1 MSNIAKLLRKVG
13 AEAESNSEIFQQ
25 VVSAPLLDLLE
36 GDEQDNTSLH
46 VAVILGLSKVTEA
59 LIARFKDADKLGF
72 RNCFEQSALDIAV
85 VIGNNEVVFKILKA
99 LEEKQK
105 ALEAESNI
113 EALEELYTLMRDA
126 LDRRKAP
133 DYLGKLVE
141 LESKIAKANL
151 KIAENGGP
159 INSVMPISYSRA
171 LMAAVS
177 GLNRGLEGDE
187 ELEKLA
193 ELATRG
199 IIAWIAE
206 HGSLSW
212 IMCQFSSDDD
222 CAKSKKFIARI
233 RKADSDSI
241 ILKLREENALA
252 GGEVEF
258 NIINLRRA
266 FTALRIPTWN
276 QQNAQNLVTTSINS
290 LIRLIK
296 QGAEVNVKE
305 LLREYFNDERCK
317 PFVQK
322 LEDATMKSVNS
333 SQEL

>member
-1 MSNIAKLLRKVG
+1 ML
-13 AEAESNSEIFQQ
+13 
-25 VVSAPLLDLLE
+25 
-36 GDEQDNTSLH
+36 
-46 VAVILGLSKVTEA
+46 
-59 LIARFKDADKLGF
+59 F
-72 RNCFEQSALDIAV
+72 RS
-85 VIGNNEVVFKILKA
+85 
-99 LEEKQK
+99 
-105 ALEAESNI
+105 
-113 EALEELYTLMRDA
+113 
-126 LDRRKAP
+126 
-133 DYLGKLVE
+133 
-141 LESKIAKANL
+141 
-151 KIAENGGP
+151 
-159 INSVMPISYSRA
+159 
-171 LMAAVS
+171 
-177 GLNRGLEGDE
+177 
-187 ELEKLA
+187 
-193 ELATRG
+193 
-199 IIAWIAE
+199 
-206 HGSLSW
+206 
-212 IMCQFSSDDD
+212 
-222 CAKSKKFIARI
+222 I